1 MQYLLELIIF
11 LIVLFLYI
19 HVNYHIRTSS
29 DPEIYEYNDTSK
41 DKLEDMCDLKQP
53 VIINRDILNLN
64 IENLPINNMY
74 KEYDILIRDIEEEG
88 LDKLLHLPLNYENS
102 EKLFKNDDNGQY
114 ITEQNENF
122 IKETG
127 LIKIIQNK
135 DNFFRPPLYSNC
147 FYDILMGS
155 NNSHTPLR
163 YEINYRNYIYVSS
176 GMCKIKLIAPD
187 NIQNLYPIMDYVN
200 FEFRSSINPWKVQK
214 EFVNEFRRIKVIDI
228 ELQQGQT
235 LFIPAYW
242 FYSIKFNTKTKLI
255 TMKYRNY
262 FNIVSI
268 LSYLGMHYLQI
279 QNIKK
284 DKYNKFKVK
293 ISNDEIKNETT
304 DVINVETNEE
314 ENIELEIK
322 EKEA

>member
-1 MQYLLELIIF
+1 MPYLLELIIF

-19 HVNYHIRTSS
+19 HVNYHIKTSN
-29 DPEIYEYNDTSK
+29 DPEIYEYNETSK
-41 DKLEDMCDLKQP
+41 EKLEEMCDLKQP
-53 VIINRDILNLN
+53 VIICRDILDLN
-64 IENLPINNMY
+64 IKNLPINNIY
-74 KEYDILIRDIEEEG
+74 KDYDILIRDVEEEE
-88 LDKLLHLPLNYENS
+88 LDKLLHLPLNYEDS
-102 EKLFKNDDNGQY
+102 EKLFNNDDKGQY
-114 ITEQNENF
+114 ISEQNENF

-135 DNFFRPPLYSNC
+135 DKFFRPPLHSNC

-176 GMCKIKLIAPD
+176 GTCKIKMIAPD

-200 FEFRSSINPWKVQK
+200 FEFRSSINPWKVQS
-214 EFVNEFRRIKVIDI
+214 EFANEFRRIKVIDI
-228 ELQQGQT
+228 ELQEGQT
-235 LFIPAYW
+235 LFVPAYW
-242 FYSIKFNTKTKLI
+242 FYSIKFNNSTKLI

-268 LSYLGMHYLQI
+268 VPYLGMHYLQI

-284 DKYNKFKVK
+284 DKYNKFKVN
-293 ISNDEIKNETT
+293 ISNDVTN
-304 DVINVETNEE
+304 DETNDETNND
-314 ENIELEIK
+314 ENIELEITERNK
-322 EKEA
+322 

>member
-1 MQYLLELIIF
+1 
-11 LIVLFLYI
+11 
-19 HVNYHIRTSS
+19 
-29 DPEIYEYNDTSK
+29 
-41 DKLEDMCDLKQP
+41 
-53 VIINRDILNLN
+53 
-64 IENLPINNMY
+64 
-74 KEYDILIRDIEEEG
+74 
-88 LDKLLHLPLNYENS
+88 
-102 EKLFKNDDNGQY
+102 
-114 ITEQNENF
+114 
-122 IKETG
+122 
-127 LIKIIQNK
+127 
-135 DNFFRPPLYSNC
+135 
-147 FYDILMGS
+147 
-155 NNSHTPLR
+155 
-163 YEINYRNYIYVSS
+163 
-176 GMCKIKLIAPD
+176 
-187 NIQNLYPIMDYVN
+187 MDYVN